1 MDTFLKRKTDS
12 LSKANRYT
20 LTICDKAIAH
30 PLHTFAG
37 RNRVSDSKESL
48 KTKEKERTTKVVYK
62 DY

>member
-30 PLHTFAG
+30 PLHMFAQ
-37 RNRVSDSKESL
+37 RNRVSDSKESS
-48 KTKEKERTTKVVYK
+48 KTKK
-62 DY
+62 